1 MILMK
6 SDIIGILERISSRM
20 IEKAEYLSELDGV
33 SGDGEHGINMEKG
46 FKEVLRALPDFG
58 SALPGE
64 IFKRAGKIVMTKT
77 GGSAGI
83 LYGTMLLEMSRAVG
97 DAEEIDA
104 PLAVKMF
111 RDALEGVVKRGGAHV
126 GDKTL
131 VDTLHP
137 AVMALVESA
146 GGGGDLTACFRAAEE
161 AAKKGMDGT
170 ADMAAKKGRASYQ
183 GENSR
188 GALDPGAVSMY
199 YFFEQFSAHFSEHQ
213 R

>member
-1 MILMK
+1 MVLTK
-6 SDIIGILERISSRM
+6 NDVIGILARIASRM

-46 FKEVLRALPDFG
+46 FREVLSALPDWA
-58 SALPGE
+58 SAPPGE
-64 IFKRAGKIVMTKT
+64 IFKRAGKLVMTKT

-83 LYGTMLLEMSRAVG
+83 LYGTMLLEMSKAVG
-97 DAEEIDA
+97 DAEEVDA
-104 PLAVKMF
+104 PLAAEMF
-111 RDALEGVVKRGGAHV
+111 RRALDGVRKRGGAQV

-137 AVMALVESA
+137 AVMTLAKAAEGGA
-146 GGGGDLTACFRAAEE
+146 GLAACFRAAEE
-161 AAKKGMDGT
+161 AARKGMDST
-170 ADMAAKKGRASYQ
+170 MDLAARKGRASYQ

-199 YFFEQFSAHFSEHQ
+199 YFFEQIRAHFSEAV
-213 R
+213 